1 MTTDSVNSVSSRL
14 NTLVQEKQFY
24 WWLGHIYIVLN
35 SVFYFSSVLS
45 FHANPVY
52 YKRAYMGA
60 LLSYAIVIYNSIRA
74 NKEAFD
80 IHILCDENVH
90 YFVIAFYW
98 YSAPPIAVTLIP
110 FVIFSIFHMLTYTR
124 TNIIPLFIPKKKN
137 TQGLFIEKIDHQI
150 KLFTERQHNTAI
162 KLAAYI
168 EIIVI
173 SLRLVLG
180 IFMFSTSILS
190 IIVFIHF
197 LRLRYYLSNESREAM
212 HQISYHMDQ
221 WLLMPKEKRST
232 TQAAVANIYFN
243 IKRFMIR
250 YGGVHT
256 KK

>member
-1 MTTDSVNSVSSRL
+1 MTTDSVSSVGSRL

-24 WWLGHIYIVLN
+24 WWLGHICIVLN

-74 NKEAFD
+74 NKKTFD

-98 YSAPPIAVTLIP
+98 YSAPPIA
-110 FVIFSIFHMLTYTR
+110 
-124 TNIIPLFIPKKKN
+124 
-137 TQGLFIEKIDHQI
+137 DHQI
-150 KLFTERQHNTAI
+150 KLFTEGQHNTAI

-168 EIIVI
+168 EIVVI

-212 HQISYHMDQ
+212 HKISYYMDQ
-221 WLLMPKEKRST
+221 WLLVPKEKRST
-232 TQAAVANIYFN
+232 TQATVANIYFN
-243 IKRFMIR
+243 IKRFIIR
-250 YGGVHT
+250 YGGIHT